1 MPFNVKTII
10 QLIVPEYIVTIV
22 TFVSIF
28 LLSTK
33 QVSLLPLLLVPFV
46 VYLLTLFGFNALNQ
60 VFDVKMDAITKPLRP
75 IPSKK
80 VTIQE
85 ATIFSIFLFSV
96 SLVLAFFSN
105 LLLPWFLF
113 VVSTLLYSHPKMF
126 LRKYLISTPVFGLI
140 FYVAVP
146 FLFVSTYFNL
156 EINYLFLTF
165 FALIIASVS
174 ILKDIEDLKAE
185 KKSGIKS
192 IPSILG
198 EYPSIQA
205 SFFSLLAL
213 VLIFGIIISISNLF
227 FIWATVISLIVVFS
241 VGTFVLFRQY
251 YGKVLN
257 SSKILIMF
265 MLIAVIIQL
274 VFGLSFLF
282 I

>member
-1 MPFNVKTII
+1 MPFSVKTIL
-10 QLIVPEYIVTIV
+10 QLVVPEYLVTLV

-28 LLSTK
+28 LLSFG
-33 QVSLLPLLLVPFV
+33 QISLLYLVVVPFI
-46 VYLLTLFGFNALNQ
+46 VYLLALFGFNALNQ
-60 VFDVKMDAITKPLRP
+60 VFDVKMDAITKPNRP

-85 ATIFSIFLFSV
+85 ATIFSMLLFGI

-113 VVSTLLYSHPKMF
+113 VISTLLYSHPKIF
-126 LRKYLISTPVFGLI
+126 LRKYLIATPLFGLI
-140 FYVAVP
+140 FYVAIP

-156 EINYLFLTF
+156 KINYLFLIF
-165 FALIIASVS
+165 FSLIIACVS

-185 KKSGIKS
+185 KKFGLKS

-198 EYPSIQA
+198 EKLTIKV
-205 SFFSLLAL
+205 SFFSLLA
-213 VLIFGIIISISNLF
+213 VTLIFGLILSISNIF
-227 FIWATVISLIVVFS
+227 FVLPLIISLLVSCFI
-241 VGTFVLFRQY
+241 GLFVLTRKNIKSS
-251 YGKVLN
+251 KVL
-257 SSKILIMF
+257 ILF
-265 MLIAVIIQL
+265 MLVAVIIQL